1 MRNEKITLWPAIQ
14 QVVDRLD
21 IAGISESRKPV
32 LDDMVQFIQAKVDAH
47 APVNLNFICTHNS
60 RRSQLSQV
68 WAKVAAVSY
77 GIRIKSFSGGTEATA
92 FHPHAVASLVR
103 SGFEISAEG
112 EKNPVYTVT
121 FAADC
126 QPLKCFSKRFDH
138 PENQVAAFA
147 AVMVCSDA
155 DENCPFIPGAEKR
168 IPLRYEDPK
177 AFDGTPEEAV
187 KYDERSL
194 QIATEMFYVFSR
206 IRKPA
211 ADAA

>member
-1 MRNEKITLWPAIQ
+1 MRNETVTLLPAIRM
-14 QVVDRLD
+14 VVENLD
-21 IAGISESRKPV
+21 NATIPEHRKPV
-32 LDDMVQFIQAKVDAH
+32 LEDLAGYIQSKLDGKAS
-47 APVNLNFICTHNS
+47 VNLNFICTHNS

-68 WAKVAAVSY
+68 WAKVAAVSN
-77 GIRIKSFSGGTEATA
+77 GIRIKSFSGGTESTA
-92 FHPHAVASLVR
+92 FHPHAVASLLR
-103 SGFEISAEG
+103 SGFAITAEG
-112 EKNPVYTVT
+112 ETNPVYTVS
-121 FAADC
+121 FADDC

-168 IPLRYEDPK
+168 IPLQYDDPK
-177 AFDGTPEEAV
+177 AFDGTPEEAS

-211 ADAA
+211 NDAA